1 MAANGIS
8 TLATKE
14 LRQVA
19 KLDLAANNRSAS
31 SNPRASYVITQL
43 PTQYDDNAVVDN
55 PNVGAFTLT
64 PGVITAGVKK
74 VTYTGYHEDNVAF
87 TDTATVTASTTATN
101 FNIASIAE
109 NTTVLYTGYLL
120 GTYTGDWTFTQ
131 TGDDG
136 AYLWIGANAVS
147 GYTTGNANAVSTY
160 NTTGT
165 VTVAITAGVYYPIR
179 LLYGN
184 SPAGGFLNLTYSHT
198 GQSATN
204 DFTGKLFS
212 PGVQLVVGRPWIA
225 GNPAPVTQ
233 DLILFFDSERTD
245 CYPGTGTTIYN
256 LVDNTPSTLGGNCT
270 FSDGVLRLNN
280 NTGNM
285 GTNTARINCQT
296 VSDFRTISL
305 WYRQVSDSGG
315 DTRYIL
321 DARESVVGGYVYT
334 GDPYGPAW
342 AGSTMYEDGGVG
354 VQVNYTEQIGTWRN
368 LTIVNT
374 APMTDDIN
382 LFSRYTNDEGL
393 DVEFGACMIYSRAI
407 TYEENLQN
415 FNQFKTR
422 YGL

>member
-14 LRQVA
+14 LRQKA
-19 KLDLAANNRSAS
+19 KLDAAAIK
-31 SNPRASYVITQL
+31 RAATGRRATYDITRL
-43 PTQYDDNAVVDN
+43 PTQYDNNGIIDN
-55 PNVGAFTLT
+55 PN
-64 PGVITAGVKK
+64 
-74 VTYTGYHEDNVAF
+74 TGG
-87 TDTATVTASTTATN
+87 
-101 FNIASIAE
+101 
-109 NTTVLYTGYLL
+109 L
-120 GTYTGDWTFTQ
+120 
-131 TGDDG
+131 
-136 AYLWIGANAVS
+136 
-147 GYTTGNANAVSTY
+147 
-160 NTTGT
+160 
-165 VTVAITAGVYYPIR
+165 
-179 LLYGN
+179 
-184 SPAGGFLNLTYSHT
+184 
-198 GQSATN
+198 
-204 DFTGKLFS
+204 
-212 PGVQLVVGRPWIA
+212 VQGRPWTA
-225 GNPAPVTQ
+225 SPVAQ

-270 FSDGVLRLNN
+270 FSNGVLRLNN

-285 GTNTARINCQT
+285 GTNNARINCQT
-296 VSDFRTISL
+296 VTNFRTISL
-305 WYRQVSDSGG
+305 WYRQVSDSSG

-321 DARESVVGGYVYT
+321 DAREGVGGGYVYT

-368 LTIVNT
+368 LTLVNT

-382 LFSRYTNDEGL
+382 LFSRYSNDEGL

>member
-1 MAANGIS
+1 MATITYKGLSGIRGTLTVNS
-8 TLATKE
+8 TDTLADIAAAIIAIEELNGDYYADFILDRNNTISFTNNSTDTYAELGLLSTDTLVAILENDPSVYNKE
-14 LRQVA
+14 QRQLQ
-19 KLDLAANNRSAS
+19 KLEIAQVKRAGDG
-31 SNPRASYVITQL
+31 NPRATYDITQL
-43 PTQYDDNAVVDN
+43 PNLYNGNAVDPDEN
-55 PNVGAFTLT
+55 PN
-64 PGVITAGVKK
+64 
-74 VTYTGYHEDNVAF
+74 TG
-87 TDTATVTASTTATN
+87 
-101 FNIASIAE
+101 
-109 NTTVLYTGYLL
+109 G
-120 GTYTGDWTFTQ
+120 
-131 TGDDG
+131 
-136 AYLWIGANAVS
+136 
-147 GYTTGNANAVSTY
+147 
-160 NTTGT
+160 
-165 VTVAITAGVYYPIR
+165 
-179 LLYGN
+179 
-184 SPAGGFLNLTYSHT
+184 
-198 GQSATN
+198 
-204 DFTGKLFS
+204 
-212 PGVQLVVGRPWIA
+212 LVEGRPWIV

-270 FSDGVLRLNN
+270 FSNGVIRLNN

-285 GTNTARINCQT
+285 GTNNARINCQT
-296 VSDFRTISL
+296 VTNFRTISL
-305 WYRQVSDSGG
+305 WYRQVSDSSG

-321 DARESVVGGYVYT
+321 DAREGVGGGYVYT

-368 LTIVNT
+368 LTLVNT

-382 LFSRYTNDEGL
+382 LFSRYSNDEGL

>member
-1 MAANGIS
+1 MALNEIS

-14 LRQVA
+14 LRQKA
-19 KLDLAANNRSAS
+19 KLDLASLKRQGYTLNADGTVADDLTLTTTPGAMNYNADGNTGYFFRTYGPLHPGEGYDRIQPGWTVADRPTWVVVSVVPDANDNNESC
-31 SNPRASYVITQL
+31 VITITGGEFVQNTYYAFTGNVATVGTADADAPFYRVRGTYDLTQL
-43 PTQYDDNAVVDN
+43 PTQYNNDDIVNN
-55 PNVGAFTLT
+55 PNVG
-64 PGVITAGVKK
+64 G
-74 VTYTGYHEDNVAF
+74 
-87 TDTATVTASTTATN
+87 
-101 FNIASIAE
+101 
-109 NTTVLYTGYLL
+109 
-120 GTYTGDWTFTQ
+120 
-131 TGDDG
+131 
-136 AYLWIGANAVS
+136 
-147 GYTTGNANAVSTY
+147 
-160 NTTGT
+160 
-165 VTVAITAGVYYPIR
+165 
-179 LLYGN
+179 
-184 SPAGGFLNLTYSHT
+184 
-198 GQSATN
+198 
-204 DFTGKLFS
+204 
-212 PGVQLVVGRPWIA
+212 LVVGRPWIA

-256 LVDNTPSTLGGNCT
+256 LVDNTPSTLGGNYT
-270 FSDGVLRLNN
+270 FSNGVLRLNN

-285 GTNTARINCQT
+285 GTNNARINCQT
-296 VSDFRTISL
+296 VSNFRTISL

-321 DARESVVGGYVYT
+321 DAREGVPSGYIYT

-368 LTIVNT
+368 LTLVNT

-382 LFSRYTNDEGL
+382 LFSRYSNDEGL